1 MSLPAYPSYRDSG
14 LEWLGAVPAHWDVKP
29 IKAVASVNDEVL
41 PEATDAETQI
51 EYVEI
56 SDVQAGAGIKGSTS
70 YSFGEAPSRARR
82 LVRDG
87 DIVVS
92 TVRTYLRAIAQVENP
107 PENMIVSTGFAVV
120 RPKLCLSRFLGYSIQ
135 SEAVIS
141 KIIAQSTGISYP
153 AINANELVKIS
164 LAIPP
169 QTEQAN
175 IAKFLD
181 RETSRIDALIE
192 EQERLIA
199 LLKEKRQA
207 VISHAVT
214 KGLDPTA
221 PTKDSGVEW
230 LGEVPAHWEVIPLKR
245 LATIRYGIGEPPP
258 YRDDGVP
265 LIRATNVDHGRL
277 SLSGLVLIDPSDL
290 PENRVI
296 WLEDGDIIIVR
307 SGAYT
312 GDSAIIRSENLP
324 AIAGFDMVIR
334 PFGCM
339 SEFLSFS
346 LLSAYLKE
354 GQIDIER
361 MRAAQPHLNA
371 EELGGCMVAVP
382 SPAEQAEISARI
394 EREIGAL
401 DSLNREAEAGT
412 TLLRERRS
420 ALISAAVTGKIDVR
434 EFAPAELEPPR

>member
-214 KGLDPTA
+214 KGLDPT
-221 PTKDSGVEW
+221 
-230 LGEVPAHWEVIPLKR
+230 
-245 LATIRYGIGEPPP
+245 
-258 YRDDGVP
+258 
-265 LIRATNVDHGRL
+265 
-277 SLSGLVLIDPSDL
+277 
-290 PENRVI
+290 
-296 WLEDGDIIIVR
+296 
-307 SGAYT
+307 
-312 GDSAIIRSENLP
+312 
-324 AIAGFDMVIR
+324 
-334 PFGCM
+334 
-339 SEFLSFS
+339 
-346 LLSAYLKE
+346 
-354 GQIDIER
+354 
-361 MRAAQPHLNA
+361 
-371 EELGGCMVAVP
+371 
-382 SPAEQAEISARI
+382 
-394 EREIGAL
+394 
-401 DSLNREAEAGT
+401 
-412 TLLRERRS
+412 
-420 ALISAAVTGKIDVR
+420 
-434 EFAPAELEPPR
+434 